1 MLEILQENLIAIT
14 CSGIASFATGTLVWV
29 IKRMRGLFV
38 AVRADSRDKIRR
50 FGKFYILTNQV
61 TMEELEDLGEIYKG
75 YHDLG
80 GNGTITEIYERC
92 LDLPIV
98 KERTKWNPYYVG
110 ADGFT
115 GK

>member
-1 MLEILQENLIAIT
+1 
-14 CSGIASFATGTLVWV
+14 
-29 IKRMRGLFV
+29 
-38 AVRADSRDKIRR
+38 
-50 FGKFYILTNQV
+50 
-61 TMEELEDLGEIYKG
+61 MEELEDLGEIYKG

-110 ADGFT
+110 KDGFT
-115 GK
+115 K